1 MVTTCDTVIVAYIIM
16 VIEYCI
22 LLRLCAA
29 RVPLRR
35 ALVAEGQDVELID
48 YVPIVRHSGP
58 NPLPAVSSYACTPF
72 V

>member
-16 VIEYCI
+16 VIECI